1 MMDFV
6 QRQKFLAKKNQKH
19 LVLPEGYEPR
29 TLQAAKILMKEG
41 LASRITLLGDP
52 KEIEAIAFE
61 VNLELDPAFF
71 EVVDPKAESE
81 KHECY
86 AKEYLRLRQHK
97 GKTIEQARVDMTKV
111 LNYGS
116 MMVRL
121 GDADCIVAGADHTT
135 GDVLRSGFEII
146 KTAPSVKYA
155 SSCFVMDVPDTS
167 MGADGLLIFA
177 DCATI
182 PDPTAEQL
190 AEIAIAACESC
201 RSFLR
206 VEPICAMLS
215 FSTYGSA
222 THANVDKVAEAV
234 RLVKTKRP
242 DLNVD
247 GEMQLDA
254 ALDSGVAKKKAPT
267 SPVAGKANT
276 LIFPDLQSGNIGY
289 KLVQRFAKAGAYGP
303 FMQGFAKP
311 ISDLSRGATVEDIVT
326 TCVVMLAQ
334 A

>member
-1 MMDFV
+1 MDFV

-19 LVLPEGYEPR
+19 LVLPEGYELR
-29 TLQAAKILMKEG
+29 TLKAAKILMEEG
-41 LASRITLLGDP
+41 IAKRITLLGDP

-61 VNLELDPAFF
+61 AGLSLESNFFQVINPRDPGDTL
-71 EVVDPKAESE
+71 EQ
-81 KHECY
+81 Y
-86 AKEYLRLRQHK
+86 AQEYVRLRQHK
-97 GKTIEQARVDMTKV
+97 GKTIEQARIDMQKV
-111 LNYGS
+111 LNFGC

-135 GDVLRSGFEII
+135 GDVLRAGFEII

-155 SSCFVMDVPDTS
+155 SSCFVMDVPDKS
-167 MGADGLLIFA
+167 FGADGLMIFA

-190 AEIAIAACESC
+190 AEITIAACESC
-201 RSFLR
+201 KNFLR

-222 THANVDKVAEAV
+222 NHPNVDKVIEAV

-254 ALDSGVAKKKAPT
+254 ALSSSVAKKKAPM

-311 ISDLSRGATVEDIVT
+311 ISDLSRGATVDDIVN
-326 TCVVMLAQ
+326 TCAVMLAQ

>member
-1 MMDFV
+1 MHFV
-6 QRQKFLAKKNQKH
+6 QRQKYMAKQSQKH

-29 TLQAAKILMKEG
+29 TLQAARIILDEG
-41 LASRITLLGDP
+41 LAARITLLG
-52 KEIEAIAFE
+52 KKSEIEAHSFE
-61 VNLELDPAFF
+61 WKVSLEGFEMIDPA
-71 EVVDPKAESE
+71 EASDKLEA
-81 KHECY
+81 Y
-86 AKEYLRLRQHK
+86 AQEYVRLRQHK

-121 GDADCIVAGADHTT
+121 GDADCVVAGADHTT

-146 KTAPSVKYA
+146 KTAAGVKYA
-155 SSCFVMDVPDTS
+155 SSCFVMDVPDKQW
-167 MGADGLLIFA
+167 GADGMLIFA

-182 PDPTAEQL
+182 PVPTAEQL

-201 RSFLR
+201 RTFLK

-215 FSTYGSA
+215 FSTFGSA
-222 THANVDKVAEAV
+222 SHPEVDKVAEAV
-234 RLVKTKRP
+234 RLVRNKRP

-254 ALDSGVAKKKAPT
+254 ALVSDVAKKKAPQ
-267 SPVAGKANT
+267 SPVAGKANV

-289 KLVQRFAKAGAYGP
+289 KLVQRFANAGAYGP
-303 FMQGFAKP
+303 FMQGFARP
-311 ISDLSRGATVEDIVT
+311 ISDLSRGATIDDIVN
-326 TCVVMLAQ
+326 TCAVMLAQ

>member
-1 MMDFV
+1 MDFV
-6 QRQKFLAKKNQKH
+6 QRQKFLAKKSQKH

-29 TLQAAKILMKEG
+29 TLQAAKILKEEG
-41 LASRITLLGDP
+41 LASKITLIGDP
-52 KEIEAIAFE
+52 KEIEAVAFE
-61 VNLELDPAFF
+61 CALSLDGDFF
-71 EVVDPKAESE
+71 EVIDPNKESDKAEE
-81 KHECY
+81 Y
-86 AKEYLRLRQHK
+86 AQEYVRLRQHK
-97 GKTIEQARVDMTKV
+97 GKTIEQARLDMKKV
-111 LNYGS
+111 LNYGA

-121 GDADCIVAGADHTT
+121 GDGDCMVAGADHTT

-146 KTAPSVKYA
+146 KTAPNVKYA
-155 SSCFVMDVPDTS
+155 SSCFVMDVPDKS

-182 PDPTAEQL
+182 PSPNAEQL
-190 AEIAIAACESC
+190 AEIAIAASESC
-201 RSFLR
+201 RNFLR

-222 THANVDKVAEAV
+222 SHPDVDKVVEAV

-254 ALDSGVAKKKAPT
+254 ALASSVAKKKAPN
-267 SPVAGKANT
+267 SSVAGKANT

-311 ISDLSRGATVEDIVT
+311 ISDLSRGATVEDIVN
-326 TCVVMLAQ
+326 TCAVMLAQ